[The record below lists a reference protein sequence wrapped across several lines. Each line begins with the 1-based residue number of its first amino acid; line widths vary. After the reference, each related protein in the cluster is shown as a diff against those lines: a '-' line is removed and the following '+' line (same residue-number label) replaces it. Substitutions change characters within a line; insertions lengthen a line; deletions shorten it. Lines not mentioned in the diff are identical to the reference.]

1 LISLI
6 HAEAFCFFFSPSGLM
21 RHTPSLISHLQ
32 VVISFRVYCLTFILL
47 FLLPDSAPSS
57 LAELGWAGLGV
68 MSMNDLRDPPSL
80 DSDMMSPSDDA
91 IPLSGPD
98 PPQPNIP
105 V

>member
-1 LISLI
+1 
-6 HAEAFCFFFSPSGLM
+6 M

-32 VVISFRVYCLTFILL
+32 VVISFRVCLTFILL

-57 LAELGWAGLGV
+57 LAEPGLAGLGV

-91 IPLSGPD
+91 IPLSGQARPATTKHSSTTLTFL
-98 PPQPNIP
+98 PARPGP
-105 V
+105 VLL